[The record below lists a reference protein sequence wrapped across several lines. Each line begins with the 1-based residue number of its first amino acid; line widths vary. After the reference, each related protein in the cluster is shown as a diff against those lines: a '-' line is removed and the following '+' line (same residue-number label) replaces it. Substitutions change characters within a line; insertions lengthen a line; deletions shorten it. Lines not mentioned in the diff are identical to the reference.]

1 MPHVDHGDGLGVV
14 LHDERGG
21 EVEQAYE
28 NDGRRHRHARGRRRQ
43 PARREREQQVDDHEL
58 DDPHG
63 DPPDA
68 VEGRVVGLRKDGER
82 PQRARGD
89 QDGREPILAPRQ
101 RREAHTDGG
110 GDHQGAGH
118 GGPHAV
124 PGRCLGEGQDHR
136 AGAQRGGRDR
146 QDHDRPGR
154 QAPLRSSLHGVT
166 IRLRRWCRRGCR
178 ASRRGNRNIDVLTGW
193 PEAGSALAASPTR
206 AREPWHTRRI
216 DPHPT
221 ARASPATVGVLIVD
235 DQPPFLVAAR
245 RLIASTPG
253 FESVGEATSGER
265 AVTLAAALRPDLV
278 LMDVRMPGLGGL
290 GRGALHHDWRAARRP
305 SSSSPPT
312 RRTFRPPRRRGA
324 ARWP

>member
-1 MPHVDHGDGLGVV
+1 MASTGTSIRRSSGPARYVRWARMTATARKSSADSTSRSGRTKSCDERGRGVPDREGVGWAVDAARRPRRGLGVV

-28 NDGRRHRHARGRRRQ
+28 SDGRRHRHARGRRRQ
-43 PARREREQQVDDHEL
+43 PARREREQQVDDHDL

-101 RREAHTDGG
+101 RREADADGG
-110 GDHQGAGH
+110 RDHQGAGH
-118 GGPHAV
+118 GGPRAV

-154 QAPLRSSLHGVT
+154 QAPLWSSLHGVT
-166 IRLRRWCRRGCR
+166 LRPRRWCRRGCR
-178 ASRRGNRNIDVLTGW
+178 PPGGEPNIDVLAGW
-193 PEAGSALAASPTR
+193 PERVGPGS
-206 AREPWHTRRI
+206 
-216 DPHPT
+216 
-221 ARASPATVGVLIVD
+221 
-235 DQPPFLVAAR
+235 
-245 RLIASTPG
+245 IADEST
-253 FESVGEATSGER
+253 
-265 AVTLAAALRPDLV
+265 
-278 LMDVRMPGLGGL
+278 
-290 GRGALHHDWRAARRP
+290 
-305 SSSSPPT
+305 
-312 RRTFRPPRRRGA
+312 
-324 ARWP
+324 